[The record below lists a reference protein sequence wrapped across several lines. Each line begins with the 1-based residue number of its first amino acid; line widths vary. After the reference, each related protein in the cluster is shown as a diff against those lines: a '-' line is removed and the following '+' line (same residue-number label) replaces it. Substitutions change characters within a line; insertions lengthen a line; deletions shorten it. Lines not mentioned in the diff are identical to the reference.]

1 MHRLLLFVTMAF
13 RLLVAGI
20 CAAGVLSPVLT
31 AAPAAAAS
39 DERVISGAELAR
51 HARANDCWMAIRGGV
66 YDLTSFLPRH
76 PSRPEII
83 AAWCGREATQ
93 AYDTKTKGRRHSER
107 ADKMLPGYRIGSFAP
122 DSR

>member
-1 MHRLLLFVTMAF
+1 MQRLFLFVTVAF
-13 RLLVAGI
+13 RLFVAGI
-20 CAAGVLSPVLT
+20 WAAGVLSPVLT

-39 DERVISGAELAR
+39 DERVISGAELAQ

-83 AAWCGREATQ
+83 APWCGREATQ
-93 AYDTKTKGRRHSER
+93 AYDTKTKGRRHSEY
-107 ADKMLPGYRIGSFAP
+107 ADKLLPGYRIGSFAP